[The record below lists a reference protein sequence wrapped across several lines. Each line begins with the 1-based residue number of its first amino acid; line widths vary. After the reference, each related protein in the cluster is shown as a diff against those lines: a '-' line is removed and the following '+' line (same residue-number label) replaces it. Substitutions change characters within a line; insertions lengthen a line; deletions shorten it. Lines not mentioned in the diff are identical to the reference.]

1 MLAVTQDILKQLD
14 LWSTAWHFYISH
26 DFNLTINIYYR
37 YYRSFSY
44 SHIEKAIHAFIC
56 FGDYICYLFSGLNMK
71 KLSFLPP
78 IQNEVRMSRITS
90 PGFSTVFLCP
100 VYFGIYFCFTL
111 LMTFVTYL
119 GLAPSYIG
127 EMFAALELELG
138 ALLSVPNQDLNL
150 KMILLHRQ
158 GTSAL
163 TQPTWGHKHIEC
175 NEIHYINKIALIKH
189 FLKLFFTFEY
199 LFFKIV
205 NKG

>member
-1 MLAVTQDILKQLD
+1 
-14 LWSTAWHFYISH
+14 
-26 DFNLTINIYYR
+26 
-37 YYRSFSY
+37 
-44 SHIEKAIHAFIC
+44 
-56 FGDYICYLFSGLNMK
+56 MK
-71 KLSFLPP
+71 KFSFLPP

-90 PGFSTVFLCP
+90 PGFSTVFLCT
-100 VYFGIYFCFTL
+100 VYFGIYFCFIL

-163 TQPTWGHKHIEC
+163 TQPT
-175 NEIHYINKIALIKH
+175 
-189 FLKLFFTFEY
+189 
-199 LFFKIV
+199 
-205 NKG
+205 